1 MAEHMSDPQ
10 TAEKKVED
18 WLCYMANDKTLSTE
32 HQRDMSA
39 MTLQVLAKQRA
50 DLVKA
55 QQLAMRPDRYVRQS
69 HRVRSRTRR
78 RGFAR

>member
-1 MAEHMSDPQ
+1 MSDPSSAEQ
-10 TAEKKVED
+10 LPAEKKVED

-55 QQLAMRPDRYVRQS
+55 QQLAMRQAQELRKRK
-69 HRVRSRTRR
+69 
-78 RGFAR
+78 